1 MAVWNEHNSEI
12 ITPYDPKSQ
21 LKKLFFPRALG
32 ERELI
37 WLWLVLS
44 DYDHDYDHPYRNP
57 NLSITSVGDFGSH
70 GWIEQMSKV
79 IAANHDLKMY
89 IEDRWNGTFLPLQF
103 FDFIEE
109 KGRQPAYFLDMF
121 SKQYFSAFFDDKRR
135 RVRFNKLSHLEP
147 KQQLI
152 ALFDWS
158 TIDALSKQNQ
168 LDELLQSWVQRQH
181 FVRKLSWYGTGKQ
194 KEKCEIAWE
203 WYQDNYQALVSRVQM
218 FSTIEDVLYFL
229 DTAGF
234 RDDEQLYHLEQIRKK
249 FKNLQVQTNR
259 EAKIQTNMSL
269 SYEVRGQLDELARIN
284 NCTKTEMVESLI
296 RVEYETQ
303 VKK

>member
-1 MAVWNEHNSEI
+1 MAVHRNDYTGET
-12 ITPYDPKSQ
+12 ITPYDPKSG
-21 LKKLFFPRALG
+21 LRELFYSRALD

-37 WLWLVLS
+37 WLWLALS
-44 DYDHDYDHPYRNP
+44 DYERP
-57 NLSITSVGDFGSH
+57 NLNLNITSVGDFGSH
-70 GWIEQMSKV
+70 GWIERMSDV
-79 IAANHDLKMY
+79 IASNHYVKMC
-89 IEDRWNGTFLPLQF
+89 IENRWNDTFLPLQL

-109 KGRQPAYFLDMF
+109 KGRQPAYLFNIFYGQSF
-121 SKQYFSAFFDDKRR
+121 SSFSVSQWERFDRLT
-135 RVRFNKLSHLEP
+135 NLGP
-147 KQQLI
+147 KQKFI
-152 ALFDWS
+152 ALFDWLNTGS
-158 TIDALSKQNQ
+158 LFKQNK
-168 LDELLQSWVQRQH
+168 LNELLQSWVRRQH

-203 WYQDNYQALVSRVQM
+203 WYQDNHQASVSMVPM
-218 FSTIEDVLYFL
+218 FSTIEDVLSFL

-284 NCTKTEMVESLI
+284 NRTKTEMVESLI

>member
-1 MAVWNEHNSEI
+1 MAVHNANTDKT

-21 LKKLFFPRALG
+21 LRELFYSRVLD

-44 DYDHDYDHPYRNP
+44 DYHNHNFNYA
-57 NLSITSVGDFGSH
+57 SVGDFGSH
-70 GWIEQMSKV
+70 GWIERMSNV
-79 IAANHDLKMY
+79 LASNYYVKMY
-89 IEDRWNGTFLPLQF
+89 IENRWNNAFLPLQF

-109 KGRQPAYFLDMF
+109 KGRQPAYLFDIMSRQFFLSF
-121 SKQYFSAFFDDKRR
+121 SESQWA
-135 RVRFNKLSHLEP
+135 RFNRLTNLGP
-147 KQQLI
+147 KQKII
-152 ALFDWS
+152 ALFDWL
-158 TIDALSKQNQ
+158 TIGSLLKQNK
-168 LDELLQSWVQRQH
+168 LDELLQSWVRRQH

-203 WYQDNYQALVSRVQM
+203 WYQDNHQASVSMVPM
-218 FSTIEDVLYFL
+218 FSTIEDVLSFL

-284 NCTKTEMVESLI
+284 NCTKTEMVELLI
-296 RVEYETQ
+296 GVEYEAQ
-303 VKK
+303 MKK